1 MVILINEVVETI
13 ICQFV
18 LDYHFS
24 IEKFGLKI
32 PHMKLMIFSVMF
44 LFVFSRLFGMGSFWR
59 QVMKDNFVY
68 EVKAMIEE
76 GTELLA
82 YGLILYSAYL
92 IYKYLVNEKI

>member
-1 MVILINEVVETI
+1 MEKG
-13 ICQFV
+13 V
-18 LDYHFS
+18 LELATY
-24 IEKFGLKI
+24 LKI

-59 QVMKDNFVY
+59 QVMQDNFVY